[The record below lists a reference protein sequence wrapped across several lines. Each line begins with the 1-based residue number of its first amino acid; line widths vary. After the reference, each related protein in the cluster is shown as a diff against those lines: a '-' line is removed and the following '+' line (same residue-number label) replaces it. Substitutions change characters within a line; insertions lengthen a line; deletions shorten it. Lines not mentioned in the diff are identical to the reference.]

1 MGMMDGLVLSV
12 VGSVIEAGSRYGHE
26 GGLGA
31 RAAGSD
37 QDRMPRQGLT
47 ECVCANQAHD
57 LEVSRYEDEEVE
69 SLPEMT
75 VTAIADARVLYLQ
88 RVAPFNALSDGAKN
102 RLFFVD
108 ASST

>member
-12 VGSVIEAGSRYGHE
+12 VGNSIEAGTRYGHE
-26 GGLGA
+26 GGLSA
-31 RAAGSD
+31 RVAGSD

-47 ECVCANQAHD
+47 ECVCSDQAHD

-69 SLPEMT
+69 SLPETT
-75 VTAIADARVLYLQ
+75 VTAIVDARVLYLQ
-88 RVAPFNALSDGAKN
+88 RLNALSDGAKN